1 MKLLLDESIDVRF
14 RDRIVGHDVFTVAYM
29 GWKGTKNGALIAKAA
44 ADGFDALMTTDQR
57 IADQQNVSTLPLALV
72 ILRARSN
79 NIADLE
85 ALVQPLLRELNH
97 LPARSVVHVHA

>member
-14 RDRIVGHDVFTVAYM
+14 RDRIVGHEVFTVAYM
-29 GWKGTKNGALIAKAA
+29 GWKGTKNGALITKAA
-44 ADGFDALMTTDQR
+44 TDGFDALVTTDQT
-57 IADQQNVSTLPLALV
+57 IADQQNLSTLPLALV

-79 NIADLE
+79 NILDLE

-97 LPARSVVHVHA
+97 LSARSVVHV